1 MPKPTAAVCIVDDD
15 ASVREALAGLLRSA
29 GFGVESFASAQ
40 EFLARPPSDLP
51 GCLVLDVRLPD
62 LGGLDLQQRMAELK
76 MEMPIVFITGHGDVA
91 TSVRAMKAGAVEF
104 LTKPFGERDLL
115 DAIRQTEVDV
125 RYKFGKFCN
134 ETGGNVY
141 YIDQASDLKRIY
153 DEIQGELRSQY
164 VLGFY
169 PPDGVKPRERDVLER
184 VISGLLNKQI
194 AAELGTREITVKV
207 HRGRVMQKMR
217 AASLADLVR
226 MAERLRIRYAKP

>member
-76 MEMPIVFITGHGDVA
+76 MEMPIVFIMGHGDVA

-115 DAIRQTEVDV
+115 DAIRQA
-125 RYKFGKFCN
+125 
-134 ETGGNVY
+134 
-141 YIDQASDLKRIY
+141 IDRDQVGRRLHAELS
-153 DEIQGELRSQY
+153 ELRQRYAS
-164 VLGFY
+164 LT
-169 PPDGVKPRERDVLER
+169 PRERDVLER